1 MRIVLD
7 IRYRTRSGAAS
18 YIDNIVPDLVRIGR
32 EHEFIL
38 LKSGAQEVPGKVDCE
53 TITIHSGSA
62 ATQSI
67 ADQTTLPMLL
77 RKLRAEIYHPMKH
90 LGTMFPP
97 CAQVTTA
104 HSITLPFR
112 GVFPISRAEEIYW
125 KVMGTRMLRRSTA
138 LIAVSEFVREF
149 LMERIHIEPQR
160 IHVVHHGIDPR
171 FQRLPAESARGPAG
185 SDEYLLT
192 VGNIF
197 PVKNLLVAVRA
208 FAAVAQE
215 WPGLRLKMAGSTAH
229 PYFQLV
235 QAEVDAAGL
244 SHRVDYL
251 GFTPPAELVRLF
263 NCAELL
269 LMPSLTEGCPVTLL
283 EAMACGTPAIG
294 SARGGI
300 PEVGGDA
307 IVLVDDPED
316 VPAWTQATRAVLG
329 DLDKRRQLRSASLR
343 RAKEF
348 TWENA
353 ARKTL
358 GVYASL
364 TRGASPASASR
375 ASRRS

>member
-18 YIDNIVPDLVRIGR
+18 YIDNIVPGLVRTGR

-38 LKSGAQEVPGKVDCE
+38 LTSGTQEVPGRVDCE
-53 TITIHSGSA
+53 AITINSRSA
-62 ATQSI
+62 ASQSI
-67 ADQTTLPMLL
+67 TDQTTLPRLL
-77 RKLRAEIYHPMKH
+77 RNLGADIYHPMKH
-90 LGTMFPP
+90 LGTLFPP
-97 CAQVTTA
+97 CIQVTTA

-125 KVMGTRMLRRSTA
+125 KLMGTPMFRRSTA

-149 LMERIHIEPQR
+149 LIEVIDIDPAR

-171 FQRLPAESARGPAG
+171 FQRLAAQSAADPADKE
-185 SDEYLLT
+185 DYVLT

-197 PVKNLLVAVRA
+197 PVKNLVVAVKA
-208 FAAVAQE
+208 FAAVAEE
-215 WPGLRLKMAGSTAH
+215 WPHLRLKMAGSTSHA
-229 PYFQLV
+229 YFQMV
-235 QAEVDAAGL
+235 KAEVEAAGL
-244 SHRVDYL
+244 SHRVDFL
-251 GFTPPAELVRLF
+251 GFTPPTDLIGLF
-263 NCAELL
+263 NAAQLL

-316 VPAWTQATRAVLG
+316 VPAWIDATRAVLR
-329 DLDKRRQLRSASLR
+329 DAEKRQRLRSASLR
-343 RAKEF
+343 RSQEF
-348 TWENA
+348 TWDNA
-353 ARKTL
+353 VRQTL

-364 TRGASPASASR
+364 SPGARRGTAPR
-375 ASRRS
+375 ALLRT

>member
-18 YIDNIVPDLVRIGR
+18 YIDNIVPGLVRTGT

-38 LKSGAQEVPGKVDCE
+38 LKSGAQEIPGKVDCE
-53 TITIHSGSA
+53 TITIRSGSA

-67 ADQTTLPMLL
+67 ADQTALPIML
-77 RKLRAEIYHPMKH
+77 RKLGAEIYHPMKH
-90 LGTMFPP
+90 LGTLFPP

-104 HSITLPFR
+104 HSITLAFR

-149 LMERIHIEPQR
+149 LIEMIHIDPQR
-160 IHVVHHGIDPR
+160 IHVVHHGVDPK
-171 FQRLPAESARGPAG
+171 FHRLPAQLAEGPVESG
-185 SDEYLLT
+185 DYLLT
-192 VGNIF
+192 VSNIF
-197 PVKNLLVAVRA
+197 PVKNLVVAVKA
-208 FAAVAQE
+208 FAAVAEE
-215 WPGLRLKMAGSTAH
+215 WPNLRLKMAGSTLH
-229 PYFQLV
+229 PYFQTV
-235 QAEVDAAGL
+235 QAEAAAAGL

-251 GFTPPAELVRLF
+251 GFTPPAELVKLF
-263 NCAELL
+263 NCAQLL
-269 LMPSLTEGCPVTLL
+269 LMPSLTEGCPVTLI

-307 IVLVDDPED
+307 IVLVEDPED
-316 VPAWTQATRAVLG
+316 VPAWIDATRALLR
-329 DLDKRRQLRSASLR
+329 DHEKRRQLRSAALQ
-343 RAKEF
+343 RATEF
-348 TWENA
+348 SWESA
-353 ARKTL
+353 VRQTL

-364 TRGASPASASR
+364 RLGANQGSATRAHLRP
-375 ASRRS
+375 

>member
-18 YIDNIVPDLVRIGR
+18 YIDNIVPGLVRTGT

-38 LKSGAQEVPGKVDCE
+38 IKSGAQEIPGKADCE
-53 TITIHSGSA
+53 TITIRSGSA

-67 ADQTTLPMLL
+67 ADQTTLPILL

-90 LGTMFPP
+90 LGTLFPP

-112 GVFPISRAEEIYW
+112 GVFPISRTEEIYW

-138 LIAVSEFVREF
+138 LIAVSEFVRDF
-149 LMERIHIEPQR
+149 LIEMIHIDPQR
-160 IHVVHHGIDPR
+160 IHVVHHGVDPR
-171 FQRLPAESARGPAG
+171 FQRLPAQLAEGPVESG
-185 SDEYLLT
+185 DYLLT

-197 PVKNLLVAVRA
+197 PVKNLVVAVKA
-208 FAAVAQE
+208 FAAVAEE
-215 WPGLRLKMAGSTAH
+215 WPNLRLKMAGSTLH

-235 QAEVDAAGL
+235 QAEVAAAGL

-251 GFTPPAELVRLF
+251 GFTPPAELVKLF
-263 NCAELL
+263 NCAQLL

-300 PEVGGDA
+300 PEVGKDA
-307 IVLVDDPED
+307 IVLVEDPED
-316 VPAWTQATRAVLG
+316 VPAWIGATRSVLR
-329 DLDKRRQLRSASLR
+329 DPEKRRQLRSASLR
-343 RAKEF
+343 RAAEF
-348 TWENA
+348 SWENA
-353 ARKTL
+353 VRQTL

-364 TRGASPASASR
+364 SLGANRGSASLAHLR
-375 ASRRS
+375 P

>member
-18 YIDNIVPDLVRIGR
+18 YIDNIVPGLVRTGT

-38 LKSGAQEVPGKVDCE
+38 LTSGTQEIPGAVDCE
-53 TITIHSGSA
+53 AITIRSRSA

-67 ADQTTLPMLL
+67 ADQTTLPRLL
-77 RKLRAEIYHPMKH
+77 RKLGAEIYHPMKH

-112 GVFPISRAEEIYW
+112 GVFPISRTEEIYW
-125 KVMGTRMLRRSTA
+125 KLMGTRMLRRSTA

-149 LMERIHIEPQR
+149 LMERIHIEPER
-160 IHVVHHGIDPR
+160 IHVVHHGVDPR
-171 FQRLPAESARGPAG
+171 FQRLSPESAQG
-185 SDEYLLT
+185 SNNSGEYLLT

-197 PVKNLLVAVRA
+197 PVKNLLVAVKA
-208 FAAVAQE
+208 FAAVAE
-215 WPGLRLKMAGSTAH
+215 ERPSLRLKMAGSTKHA
-229 PYFQLV
+229 YFQLV
-235 QAEVDAAGL
+235 KAEVEAAGL
-244 SHRVDYL
+244 AHRVDYL
-251 GFTPPAELVRLF
+251 GFTPPAELVKLF
-263 NCAELL
+263 NGAELL

-307 IVLVDDPED
+307 IILVDSPDD
-316 VPAWTQATRAVLG
+316 VPAWIEATRAVLG
-329 DLDKRRQLRSASLR
+329 DGEKRRQMRGASLR

-353 ARKTL
+353 VRQTL

-364 TRGASPASASR
+364 TPGASRSSAGT
-375 ASRRS
+375 AHLRS